1 METTDTLEIRLQRR
15 MHVSLYA
22 LLFLTTLLGF
32 SVLLDGCTY
41 SREVK
46 NTYVQFDPSYALLEG
61 EKDCNGVQS
70 MDATHEISAL
80 GLQDDETAFARGI
93 FR

>member
-32 SVLLDGCTY
+32 SILLDGCTY

-61 EKDCNGVQS
+61 DKNCTDVQP
-70 MDATHEISAL
+70 MDAKQEISAF
-80 GLQDDETAFARGI
+80 GFSR
-93 FR
+93 

>member
-32 SVLLDGCTY
+32 SILLDGCAY
-41 SREVK
+41 NREVK
-46 NTYVQFDPSYALLEG
+46 NTYVQFEPSYALLNG
-61 EKDCNGVQS
+61 LSPLRSVVLSKDLK
-70 MDATHEISAL
+70 EL
-80 GLQDDETAFARGI
+80 RLQARVAF
-93 FR
+93 

>member
-1 METTDTLEIRLQRR
+1 

-41 SREVK
+41 NREVK
-46 NTYVQFDPSYALLEG
+46 NTYVQFEPSYALLQG
-61 EKDCNGVQS
+61 KS
-70 MDATHEISAL
+70 PL
-80 GLQDDETAFARGI
+80 GNVVLNREVTEAYLQAF
-93 FR
+93 